1 MLPFNFIY
9 LFIYFL
15 KNLYQTPLLSQ
26 AQVLLGT
33 VGSSWALED
42 PPTVPSVELVP
53 GILFLNSVLPLT
65 RLVITHKK
73 ITFKTSGYF
82 FLVLPFSLL
91 PQ

>member
-42 PPTVPSVELVP
+42 PPTVPSVGLVP

-65 RLVITHKK
+65 RL
-73 ITFKTSGYF
+73 G
-82 FLVLPFSLL
+82 
-91 PQ
+91 